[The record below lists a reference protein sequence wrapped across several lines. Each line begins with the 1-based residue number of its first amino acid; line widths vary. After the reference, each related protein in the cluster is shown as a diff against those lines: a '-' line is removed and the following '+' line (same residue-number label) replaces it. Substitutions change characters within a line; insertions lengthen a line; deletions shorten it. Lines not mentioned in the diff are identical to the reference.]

1 MGIKIFTSKNC
12 PPCEELEEKLEES
25 GLKDEVEL
33 IDIETDEGFLKFKE
47 EVIDHRDGAVPS
59 AFKDGKQCKIGYDED
74 DKLVLDC
81 PTDETDETE
90 DAIIDT
96 QTEDVKDDLP
106 ASEPDL

>member
-12 PPCEELEEKLEES
+12 PPCEEMEEKLEES
-25 GLKDEVEL
+25 DFKDEVEL

-81 PTDETDETE
+81 PTDETE
-90 DAIIDT
+90 DAIIDNH
-96 QTEDVKDDLP
+96 TEDFTDDLP